1 MANICSTD
9 YYIHGSESG
18 LEKLYNFINSENGVL
33 YNIIGALTK
42 CNPDK
47 IDCCRAEVM
56 SYDIHHEKGR
66 VSYVT
71 LSVDSA
77 WVPPVKAMDKLCKAL
92 GLTNNY
98 LAVEPGCEIFQ
109 KRDADGD
116 FSHVKYVVDA
126 VGDDLDNYGLTQY
139 ESVKEIV
146 DAYAKEL
153 SAAGFKNVTTLEE
166 LEKAFKAMSD
176 NDNYL
181 MVHEVEALN

>member
-33 YNIIGALTK
+33 HNIIGALTK

-56 SYDIHHEKGR
+56 SYDIHYENGCASH
-66 VSYVT
+66 VF

-92 GLTNNY
+92 GLTNNF
-98 LAVEPGCEIFQ
+98 LAIEPGCEIFQ

-146 DAYAKEL
+146 DDYAKEL
-153 SAAGFKNVTTLEE
+153 SAAGFENVTTFEE
-166 LEKAFKAMSD
+166 LEKAFKAISD
-176 NDNYL
+176 DDNYL
-181 MVHEVEALN
+181 FVYEVEVLN